1 MPAENMTISLT
12 DPFNVLPSLQAI
24 QRAFHPA
31 AATPEM
37 ALTINHQ
44 LFTLNFLESINL
56 SLGLG
61 TTRSQPMPGPLREA
75 IAFFACQPFS
85 MAAILTT

>member
-1 MPAENMTISLT
+1 
-12 DPFNVLPSLQAI
+12 VLPSLQAI

-44 LFTLNFLESINL
+44 LFTLNFLESISL

-61 TTRSQPMPGPLREA
+61 ITVSTMGAGGEEKPC
-75 IAFFACQPFS
+75 IALWNLIKYPCKVNTITFLELMQRFCLNTQ
-85 MAAILTT
+85 